1 MFRGVAT
8 ALVAM
13 ATFDL
18 YVLDGRYINAF
29 QMIGRSL
36 APFLWI
42 LGRYYAPC
50 SSDLLRSACD
60 AFARHSCASCS

>member
-13 ATFDL
+13 AAFDL

-29 QMIGRSL
+29 RMIGRSVL
-36 APFLWI
+36 HFF
-42 LGRYYAPC
+42 GY
-50 SSDLLRSACD
+50 
-60 AFARHSCASCS
+60 

>member
-18 YVLDGRYINAF
+18 YVLDGRYIHAF

-36 APFLWI
+36 LHFF
-42 LGRYYAPC
+42 GY
-50 SSDLLRSACD
+50 
-60 AFARHSCASCS
+60 

>member
-29 QMIGRSL
+29 QIIGRSL
-36 APFLWI
+36 LHFF
-42 LGRYYAPC
+42 GY
-50 SSDLLRSACD
+50 
-60 AFARHSCASCS
+60 